1 MSELL
6 KRFSKLSMISGGSR
20 LLVGDLDGAGCRG
33 PRELLTAFRNDSIET
48 KASAKAG
55 ANAKCKSR
63 CTNKYKSRSLSVRGD
78 ACLGNQDVVIDGMTP
93 QEQQQELHR
102 GTSTLEPI

>member
-78 ACLGNQDVVIDGMTP
+78 ACLGNQ
-93 QEQQQELHR
+93 EL
-102 GTSTLEPI
+102 L